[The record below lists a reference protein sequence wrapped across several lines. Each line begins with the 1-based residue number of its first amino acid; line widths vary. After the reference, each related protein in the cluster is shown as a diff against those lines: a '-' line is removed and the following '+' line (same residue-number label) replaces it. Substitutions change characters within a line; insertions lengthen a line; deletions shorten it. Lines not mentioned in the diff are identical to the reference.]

1 MKHKKKNPLEML
13 GIRHE
18 IILNIKTKKTKKK
31 TGISMEYG
39 NKH

>member
-1 MKHKKKNPLEML
+1 ML

-18 IILNIKTKKTKKK
+18 IILNIKTKQNKTK

>member
-1 MKHKKKNPLEML
+1 MKHKKNPLEML

-18 IILNIKTKKTKKK
+18 IILNIKTKKKQKK